1 MRTIPA
7 EYRTPCP
14 DGGTVSSLAYGAKY
28 ALLYTPAAPA
38 EHISSF

>member
-14 DGGTVSSLAYGAKY
+14 DGGLAYGAKY